1 MYDEVKDKWNQ
12 QLYSFINNVCSI
24 DYTITTNNFINWSV
38 GQLTNKS
45 NNNNDNDKNVE
56 IINESHKNKN
66 GNDKR
71 IV

>member
-12 QLYSFINNVCSI
+12 QLYSFINNVRSI

-38 GQLTNKS
+38 DQLTNKS
-45 NNNNDNDKNVE
+45 KNNNDNDKKVE
-56 IINESHKNKN
+56 IINESDKNKN
-66 GNDKR
+66 GSDKR